1 MATKR
6 YQRAVTG
13 LCLTMAV
20 VLCSGTLNVW
30 SMLVELSKE
39 ETSFVVVHRRVSFP
53 SGGYVDVESSAWP
66 MPRDAVV
73 IYDHN
78 TVEVE
83 LDRIDREIER
93 LLKERDFVVDAG
105 LRGFD

>member
-1 MATKR
+1 M
-6 YQRAVTG
+6 
-13 LCLTMAV
+13 
-20 VLCSGTLNVW
+20 
-30 SMLVELSKE
+30 
-39 ETSFVVVHRRVSFP
+39 HRRLSFP

-66 MPRDAVV
+66 MPVDTVV
-73 IYDHN
+73 IYDHY

-83 LDRIDREIER
+83 LDRIDREIEK